1 MPVLLRALKL
11 LLLGAVMLALW
22 MAGNTLRQGSK
33 QIAVQPLQPLALD
46 EAGAA
51 ASLSAAVKARTVSG
65 LLDPAGLEQAFDQLQ
80 GHLQQ
85 RYPLMH
91 ARLKLERV
99 GRTLVYTWPGSDP
112 QAKAVGWLAHQDVAP
127 IAPGTESLWKQ
138 PPFSGAIEGGFVWG
152 RGAWDNKGNL
162 IAQFEAVEMLLK
174 AGFQPRRTVILVAG
188 HDEELG
194 GTNGAIPVAKMLQQR
209 GVRFDYVI
217 DEGLTI
223 TEGIVPGIAAPVALV
238 GVAEKGYMSLQLAVD
253 APPGHSSMPP
263 APGLGAINRLAQALA
278 RLDQQPVPGGLSG
291 VAGRMF
297 ETLAPEMAL
306 PQRVAMSNLWLLG
319 PVVETML
326 GGSPSTNALLR
337 STTAMTMLRAGV
349 KENVLPGRA
358 EAIVNFRL
366 LPGDTAESVTAHVRR
381 VVADDA
387 VEIKA
392 ITAGVPASRVSPSD
406 GPAYQRVARTLREV
420 VPGVVVAPGLMLG
433 GTDARWFD
441 DIADHV
447 FRFSPIRTRSEDLSR
462 FHGTDE
468 RLSVTHLAEMI
479 RFYHRLL
486 SQSAS

>member
-1 MPVLLRALKL
+1 
-11 LLLGAVMLALW
+11 
-22 MAGNTLRQGSK
+22 
-33 QIAVQPLQPLALD
+33 
-46 EAGAA
+46 
-51 ASLSAAVKARTVSG
+51 
-65 LLDPAGLEQAFDQLQ
+65 
-80 GHLQQ
+80 
-85 RYPLMH
+85 
-91 ARLKLERV
+91 
-99 GRTLVYTWPGSDP
+99 
-112 QAKAVGWLAHQDVAP
+112 
-127 IAPGTESLWKQ
+127 
-138 PPFSGAIEGGFVWG
+138 
-152 RGAWDNKGNL
+152 
-162 IAQFEAVEMLLK
+162 MLLK
-174 AGFQPRRTVILVAG
+174 AGFVPRRTVILVAG

-278 RLDQQPVPGGLSG
+278 RLDKQPVAGGLSG

-326 GGSPSTNALLR
+326 GGTPSTNALMR
-337 STTAMTMLRAGV
+337 TTTAMTMLRAGV
-349 KENVLPGRA
+349 KENVLPGRPRPSSTSGCCRA
-358 EAIVNFRL
+358 T
-366 LPGDTAESVTAHVRR
+366 PPTASPPTCA
-381 VVADDA
+381 AWWP
-387 VEIKA
+387 
-392 ITAGVPASRVSPSD
+392 TTPSRSRPSP
-406 GPAYQRVARTLREV
+406 PAYPPSRRLAVGRPAYERVARTLREV

-447 FRFSPIRTRSEDLSR
+447 FRFSPIRTSGPKTSRVSTAPTNACRS
-462 FHGTDE
+462 
-468 RLSVTHLAEMI
+468 THLAEMI